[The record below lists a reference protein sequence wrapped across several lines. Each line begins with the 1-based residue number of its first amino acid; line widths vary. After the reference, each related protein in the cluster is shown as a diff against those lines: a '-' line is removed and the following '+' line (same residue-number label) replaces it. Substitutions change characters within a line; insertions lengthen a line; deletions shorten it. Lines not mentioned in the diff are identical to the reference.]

1 MRECP
6 ASERCFAWESRIRD
20 LIFGM
25 TETPPATAISPSI
38 VSLNRLSI
46 GLFLS
51 NSRYIL
57 MKFSQLFNRTLW
69 QEDLNFLLTN
79 RIPRRS
85 ATLFMGRV
93 SKIRHPLVRSISI
106 ALWQFF
112 CKVDLS
118 DAADSRFNSL
128 HDAFVRQLKPGARP
142 VNPDPAVLTS
152 PCDGIVGAHGR
163 INDTTVFQAKGFPY
177 SIRDLL
183 PDQQLVDLF
192 RNGTFL
198 TIRIT
203 AGMYHRFHAPVD
215 CHISRVTYISGDTWN
230 VNPIALQ
237 RVEQL
242 FCKNERAVIEAE
254 LNTPSGR
261 TLPFLMVPVA
271 AVLVAS
277 IRLHFIDV
285 LLNLRYRG
293 PNHMPCDARYAKGD
307 ELGWFEHGSTIIL
320 LFPESARFAP
330 GIAEGKPI
338 RMGQPLVLLDDN
350 EHATQTQTA
359 G

>member
-1 MRECP
+1 
-6 ASERCFAWESRIRD
+6 
-20 LIFGM
+20 
-25 TETPPATAISPSI
+25 
-38 VSLNRLSI
+38 
-46 GLFLS
+46 
-51 NSRYIL
+51 
-57 MKFSQLFNRTLW
+57 MKFSQITDLKLW

-79 RIPRRS
+79 RIPRRA

-93 SKIRHPLVRSISI
+93 SKIRNPLIRTISI
-106 ALWQFF
+106 GLWQFF
-112 CKVDLS
+112 CRVDLS
-118 DAADSRFNSL
+118 DAAETRFDSL
-128 HDAFVRQLKPGARP
+128 HDAFVRKLKPGARP
-142 VNPDPAVLTS
+142 VDPDPGMLTS

-163 INDTTVFQAKGFPY
+163 IHDTTVFQAKGFPY
-177 SIRDLL
+177 SIADLL
-183 PDQQLVDLF
+183 PDPQLVDLF
-192 RNGTFL
+192 RNGSFL

-215 CHISRVTYISGDTWN
+215 CHLSRVTYISGDTWN

-254 LNTPSGR
+254 LKMPDGHTR
-261 TLPFLMVPVA
+261 PFLVVPVA

-293 PNHMPCDARYAKGD
+293 PNHIPCNARYQKGD

-320 LFPESARFAP
+320 LFPDAIRFAP
-330 GIAEGKPI
+330 GIAEGQPI
-338 RMGQPLVLLDDN
+338 RMGQPLVLLDDA
-350 EHATQTQTA
+350 ERDSTE
-359 G
+359 

>member
-1 MRECP
+1 
-6 ASERCFAWESRIRD
+6 
-20 LIFGM
+20 
-25 TETPPATAISPSI
+25 
-38 VSLNRLSI
+38 
-46 GLFLS
+46 
-51 NSRYIL
+51 
-57 MKFSQLFNRTLW
+57 MKFRQITDLNLW

-93 SKIRHPLVRSISI
+93 SKIRNPLVRKVSI
-106 ALWQFF
+106 ALWRFF
-112 CKVDLS
+112 CKVDL
-118 DAADSRFNSL
+118 ADSVDTRFDSL
-128 HDAFVRQLKPGARP
+128 HEAFVRKLKPSARP
-142 VNPDPAVLTS
+142 VNPDPAILTS

-163 INDTTVFQAKGFPY
+163 IDDTTVFQAKGFPY
-177 SIRDLL
+177 AINDLL
-183 PDQQLVDLF
+183 TDPQLVELF

-237 RVEQL
+237 RVEAL

-254 LNTPSGR
+254 LNTPDGR
-261 TLPFLMVPVA
+261 TMPFLMVPVA

-293 PNHMPCDARYAKGD
+293 PNRIPCDASYLKGD

-320 LFPESARFAP
+320 MFPEAARFVP

-338 RMGQPLVLLDDN
+338 RMGQPLVRLDDASRHPT
-350 EHATQTQTA
+350 EAA
-359 G
+359 R